1 MKLTIN
7 RNTMAEA
14 LQAVMPFVTTKSP
27 IAILKYAKC
36 TTKGKRMKIEAN
48 DTQGGIVRYME
59 LIDCDADGS
68 FLVNA
73 ADMFRLVSKI
83 TAPEINIEAE
93 GESLSMTYG
102 KASADFSVPAAD
114 DYPSF
119 SVNDDESTTLTVP
132 AVWISSCIAI
142 GQDFVMDDNLKPQL
156 CAIYCYVKDGRF
168 GFCAT
173 DTRSLAT
180 DSWEMPGCDA
190 DGAFLIMRNVFGPL
204 RMMCAK
210 NDNGVTVTFNDKHVT
225 YRCGDTIIQSVQAS
239 GRYPDF
245 NRVIPK
251 THNVECKAA
260 KSAILEPL
268 SRVAMFCE
276 VSKCVQFAFSP
287 FDVTMTVENLT
298 DGKRSVEHADVAECT
313 GELTIGI
320 NADNIIKCLKAY
332 GSSDIVMEMT
342 DPGRPIVV
350 RSDDN
355 PNMTVLSM
363 PMQILG

>member
-1 MKLTIN
+1 MELTIN
-7 RNTMAEA
+7 RNILAEA
-14 LQAVMPFVTTKSP
+14 LQAVKPFVTAKSP
-27 IAILKYAKC
+27 ITILKYARC

-59 LIDCDADGS
+59 LIDCNADGS

-83 TAPEINIEAE
+83 TAPEIRIEAE
-93 GESLSMTYG
+93 GDSLSMAYG
-102 KASADFSVPAAD
+102 KASADFSVPDAN

-132 AVWISSCIAI
+132 AAWISSCIAI
-142 GQDFVMDDNLKPQL
+142 GQDFVMDDNLKPQM
-156 CAIYCYVKDGRF
+156 CAIYCYAKDGRF

-190 DGAFLIMRNVFGPL
+190 DGAFLMMKNVFGPL
-204 RMMCAK
+204 RLMCAK
-210 NDNGVTVTFNDKHVT
+210 NDGGVTVTFNNKHVT
-225 YRCGDTIIQSVQAS
+225 YRSGDTIIQSVQAS

-260 KSAILEPL
+260 KNAILEPL
-268 SRVAMFCE
+268 ARVAMFCE
-276 VSKCVQFAFSP
+276 VSKCVQFAFGP
-287 FDVTMTVENLT
+287 FDVSMTVENLT

-320 NADNIIKCLKAY
+320 NADNIVKCLKAY
-332 GSSDIVMEMT
+332 NSSDIVMEMT

-350 RSDDN
+350 RSEER
-355 PNMTVLSM
+355 PSMTVLSM
-363 PMQILG
+363 PMQIV

>member
-1 MKLTIN
+1 
-7 RNTMAEA
+7 
-14 LQAVMPFVTTKSP
+14 
-27 IAILKYAKC
+27 
-36 TTKGKRMKIEAN
+36 
-48 DTQGGIVRYME
+48 
-59 LIDCDADGS
+59 
-68 FLVNA
+68 
-73 ADMFRLVSKI
+73 
-83 TAPEINIEAE
+83 
-93 GESLSMTYG
+93 
-102 KASADFSVPAAD
+102 
-114 DYPSF
+114 
-119 SVNDDESTTLTVP
+119 
-132 AVWISSCIAI
+132 
-142 GQDFVMDDNLKPQL
+142 MDDNLKPQL

-190 DGAFLIMRNVFGPL
+190 DGAFLIMKNVFGPL

-210 NDNGVTVTFNDKHVT
+210 NDGGVTVTFNDKHVT

-260 KSAILEPL
+260 KNAILEPL
-268 SRVAMFCE
+268 TRVAMFCE
-276 VSKCVQFAFSP
+276 VSKCVLFAFSP

-320 NADNIIKCLKAY
+320 NADNIVKCLKAY
-332 GSSDIVMEMT
+332 DSSDVTIEMT
-342 DPGRPIVV
+342 DPSRPIVV
-350 RSDDN
+350 RSDDK

-363 PMQILG
+363 PMQSV